1 MVLRLTT
8 RDLEGPDRLILNSP
22 AANTRCRVSSSSRFS
37 LALLPLATGFTAVA
51 RPPSS
56 ADGYFARRDAA
67 VCCAARYIPLAAR
80 FRRPASLSM
89 ICFCDASSGSARPN
103 SPSSE
108 PSRCSYSARR
118 ISRAWQRT
126 SERSAELK
134 QVPEEFN
141 KGMEIGQTEL
151 AQKKLDGPAD
161 AEPPAPPP
169 TPPPAA

>member
-1 MVLRLTT
+1 MSRLF
-8 RDLEGPDRLILNSP
+8 LVAL
-22 AANTRCRVSSSSRFS
+22 

-51 RPPSS
+51 RPPLRPPTVTSLAVTQPAAALPATS
-56 ADGYFARRDAA
+56 AAAATSVARARAPAMGLFGLGAPELAIIGA
-67 VCCAARYIPLAAR
+67 VALFVLGPEN
-80 FRRPASLSM
+80 FKSM
-89 ICFCDASSGSARPN
+89 AKDFGKI
-103 SPSSE
+103 
-108 PSRCSYSARR
+108 
-118 ISRAWQRT
+118 
-126 SERSAELK
+126 SAELK